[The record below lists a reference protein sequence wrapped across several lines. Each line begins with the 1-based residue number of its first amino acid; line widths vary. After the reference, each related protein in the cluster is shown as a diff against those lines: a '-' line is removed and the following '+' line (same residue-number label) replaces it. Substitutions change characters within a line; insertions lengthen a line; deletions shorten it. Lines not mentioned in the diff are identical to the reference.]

1 MPEDE
6 FDYTQNLEDANRK
19 NQYLKPTLLENM
31 IGAAPGIAN
40 IAMGLG
46 KDDKLKL
53 DRVDPISAKYIS
65 LDESRKANERL
76 LAAQQDA
83 TKNVAGNAGGGNYL
97 ANMQASYLNYLQ
109 GLSGI
114 DQQEQNTNA
123 QIGNQVAAQNA
134 QIAAQNAQLGFR
146 EQDYDARTKAAKQNM
161 IGTGIGQ
168 IANNFS

>member
-1 MPEDE
+1 
-6 FDYTQNLEDANRK
+6 
-19 NQYLKPTLLENM
+19 M

-76 LAAQQDA
+76 LAAQQAA

-97 ANMQASYLNYLQ
+97 ANMQATYLKYLQ
-109 GLSGI
+109 GMSGI
-114 DQQEQNTNA
+114 DQQEQNA
-123 QIGNQVAAQNA
+123 NA
-134 QIAAQNAQLGFR
+134 QIAQLQADLLNQQIIAQHHSKFI
-146 EQDYDARTKAAKQNM
+146 QDNLPEGEDGEAPTEAADV
-161 IGTGIGQ
+161 G
-168 IANNFS
+168 SPDE